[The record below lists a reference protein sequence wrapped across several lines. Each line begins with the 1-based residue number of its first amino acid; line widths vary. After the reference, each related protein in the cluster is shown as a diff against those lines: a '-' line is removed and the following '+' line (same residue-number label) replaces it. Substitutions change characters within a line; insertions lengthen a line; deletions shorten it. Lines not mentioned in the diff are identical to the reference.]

1 MPRRTFVIINTD
13 GRYYRSFCDSYFT
26 TSHSQILVTDT
37 TDFEKART
45 FRSLMWATHRAKIL
59 SVKSNRY
66 HYVYEVTGE
75 RKLNIRNEQVI
86 EIIRKSDND
95 TMKEIERMIADW
107 KREHDLD

>member
-26 TSHSQILVTDT
+26 TAHSQILVTDT
-37 TDFEKART
+37 TDFEKSRT

-59 SVKSNRY
+59 SIKSNRY

-75 RKLNIRNEQVI
+75 RKLIIRNEQVI
-86 EIIRKSDND
+86 EKIRKSDND